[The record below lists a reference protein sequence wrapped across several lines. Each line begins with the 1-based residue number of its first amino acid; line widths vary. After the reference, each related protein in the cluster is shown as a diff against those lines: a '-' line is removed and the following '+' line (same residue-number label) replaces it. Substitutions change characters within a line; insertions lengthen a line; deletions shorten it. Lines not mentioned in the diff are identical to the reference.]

1 MINPRWIFH
10 FSIIVILENFL
21 AKMNHTFTLT
31 VVLSKFQITK
41 KDTKSINILSFLS
54 FLHILLISHVLMYVP
69 FR

>member
-54 FLHILLISHVLMYVP
+54 FLHILLISHVLMYEP